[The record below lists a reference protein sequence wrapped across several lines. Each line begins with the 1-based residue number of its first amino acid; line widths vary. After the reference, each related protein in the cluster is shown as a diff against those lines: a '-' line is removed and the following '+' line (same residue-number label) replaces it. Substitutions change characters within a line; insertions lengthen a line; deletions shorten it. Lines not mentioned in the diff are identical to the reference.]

1 MGGVPAPVFA
11 ILGPVALS
19 VGAVAAAVVL
29 KRAGC
34 SWGPVVL
41 LGISSFGIT
50 IFKTHAWPGGPL
62 TFGGVAIANAW
73 LVGPEQSRNNKL
85 NLYQD
90 QVCSGLEKRGPSK
103 SGSTKEEPAYVRFD
117 CSQVLGQKFRIS
129 RTQGKRPRVSCCQ
142 SATQPTTEQQGD
154 GTPPSIF
161 RAPLRLSFCCQSF
174 TTEMNLR
181 SKKMQLF
188 RFVEQTYTSQN

>member
-1 MGGVPAPVFA
+1 FCHIGTSCLVSWRGGSSSCPEPCGMFMGTCC
-11 ILGPVALS
+11 VARHIQLRNYNLQNS
-19 VGAVAAAVVL
+19 RLA
-29 KRAGC
+29 
-34 SWGPVVL
+34 
-41 LGISSFGIT
+41 
-50 IFKTHAWPGGPL
+50 
-62 TFGGVAIANAW
+62 
-73 LVGPEQSRNNKL
+73 GPEQSRNNKL